1 MAAPEPAAAQQARH
15 GAEDAADRQGEQQ
28 ENQLADQEQGHHR
41 PAGGH
46 AAPPRS
52 VVSLVRCPWTR
63 KTTSPPQATRNGCAS
78 SSRRRHRTRMRG
90 AALERRGDGRA
101 RPRALRAT
109 PRPPRGRSS
118 RGHPPPRWPRCGNAC
133 RRPAGRQGQRPP
145 RPRPSGPAGGPR
157 RRSPRHRVALRA
169 ASKRASA
176 SALVTAAPTTV
187 PRISPASQYPGP
199 SSRESSSRHPPRGLR
214 PRPGR
219 RGARTRTRGRLT
231 GQRTPRVEPAQRGQ
245 HRAWAR
251 SPPSSASAD
260 VTPHGRPRKRVWA
273 PPPNRGADHRQTAK
287 LARGPRGDRTHNPR
301 IKRASKW
308 GPPWFAVAQNCR
320 SAPREDRSVQT

>member
-1 MAAPEPAAAQQARH
+1 MCVPLSDAPRREHWAGRVTSALRLSPCGSRSESATARRAARLSSRRGVKGRIRMAAPDPAAAQQARN
-15 GAEDAADRQGEQQ
+15 APEDAADRRGEQQ
-28 ENQLADQEQGHHR
+28 ESQLADQEQGHHR

-52 VVSLVRCPWTR
+52 VVSF
-63 KTTSPPQATRNGCAS
+63 
-78 SSRRRHRTRMRG
+78 

-109 PRPPRGRSS
+109 PRPLRGRSS

-133 RRPAGRQGQRPP
+133 RRPAGRHGQRPP

-157 RRSPRHRVALRA
+157 RRSPRHRVALCA

-199 SSRESSSRHPPRGLR
+199 SSRESSSHAIRRGLR

-219 RGARTRTRGRLT
+219 RGTRMRTRGRLT
-231 GQRTPRVEPAQRGQ
+231 GQRTPRVQPAQRGQ

-251 SPPSSASAD
+251 SPPSSASAY

-273 PPPNRGADHRQTAK
+273 PPPNRGADYRQKAK

-301 IKRASKW
+301 IK
-308 GPPWFAVAQNCR
+308 
-320 SAPREDRSVQT
+320 DH